1 MLALVN
7 KEFVLYD
14 TELNPTEITE
24 DSELITLDELKEKYA
39 NLPLISA
46 SDFLA
51 FAIAKKKPKYN
62 FTYFSLTIEYYR
74 IQEKISSLSSNQ
86 RKDIERIY
94 NELQSIQSSSSDSNT
109 DS

>member
-14 TELNPTEITE
+14 TELNPTEITK

-39 NLPLISA
+39 HLPLISA
-46 SDFLA
+46 SDYLA

-62 FTYFSLTIEYYR
+62 LTYFSLASEHYR

-94 NELQSIQSSSSDSNT
+94 NELQSIQSSSDDSST